1 MVSED
6 ESETKSAKYCHPD
19 LGLSVMLQ
27 IYGRAQDEKRELL
40 KQDRSI
46 YWKKRVAA
54 QTGASLSVWVASGTK
69 RFDAFAF
76 LEKFKSC
83 YR

>member
-27 IYGRAQDEKRELL
+27 IYGRAQDEKRELF
-40 KQDRSI
+40 KQKI
-46 YWKKRVAA
+46 AA
-54 QTGASLSVWVASGTK
+54 STGRKELLHRQGH
-69 RFDAFAF
+69 
-76 LEKFKSC
+76 L
-83 YR
+83 